1 VISGVL
7 VILSYLFQDKPILI
21 LIYTMF
27 MLKLYIYY
35 KHVKHKYEGK
45 LLYNAWVRPFNKTV

>member
-1 VISGVL
+1 
-7 VILSYLFQDKPILI
+7 
-21 LIYTMF
+21 MF